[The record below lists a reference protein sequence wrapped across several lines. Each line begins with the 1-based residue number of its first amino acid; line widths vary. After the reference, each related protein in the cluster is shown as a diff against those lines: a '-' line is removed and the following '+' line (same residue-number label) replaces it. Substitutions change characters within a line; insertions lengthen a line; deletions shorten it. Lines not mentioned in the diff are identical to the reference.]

1 MSTRENMIGF
11 LREFSSFLLRRK
23 KYWLAPVLLVM
34 ILLAGIVVFSQGSA
48 LAPLIY
54 TIF

>member
-1 MSTRENMIGF
+1 MEF
-11 LREFSSFLLRRK
+11 LRDFARFLLRRK
-23 KYWLAPVLLVM
+23 KYWLLPVLLVM
-34 ILLAGIVVFSQGSA
+34 VLIGGIVIFSQGSV

>member
-1 MSTRENMIGF
+1 MEF
-11 LREFSSFLLRRK
+11 LRDFARFLLRRK
-23 KYWLAPVLLVM
+23 KYWLVPVLLVM
-34 ILLAGIVVFSQGSA
+34 VLIGGIVIFSQGSV

>member
-1 MSTRENMIGF
+1 MEF
-11 LREFSSFLLRRK
+11 LRDFVRFLLRRK
-23 KYWLAPVLLVM
+23 KYWLVPVLLVM
-34 ILLAGIVVFSQGSA
+34 VLIGGIVIFSQGSV

>member
-1 MSTRENMIGF
+1 MRFIGA
-11 LREFSSFLLRRK
+11 RK
-23 KYWLAPVLLVM
+23 KYWLAPVMVVMVLIAGLVVM
-34 ILLAGIVVFSQGSA
+34 SQGSV

>member
-1 MSTRENMIGF
+1 MMGF
-11 LREFSSFLLRRK
+11 LRDFTRFLLRRK
-23 KYWLAPVLLVM
+23 KFWLAPVLVIM
-34 ILLAGIVVFSQGSA
+34 LAIGAIVVFSQGSV